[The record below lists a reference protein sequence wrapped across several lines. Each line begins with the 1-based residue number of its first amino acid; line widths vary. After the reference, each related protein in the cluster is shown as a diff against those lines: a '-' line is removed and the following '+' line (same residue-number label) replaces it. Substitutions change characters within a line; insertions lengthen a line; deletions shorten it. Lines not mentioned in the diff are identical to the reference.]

1 MRAVVLSAIVF
12 AATTCTACAS
22 EPQDAREVEIA
33 NVLARADEP
42 LIRTRPA
49 LEEGKLATMA
59 LSATDYFRGTLPLY
73 RHDLRDGTTDASVS
87 RFALDAPLVPSLGD
101 AHIENFGTLRAADE
115 SLSLEAN
122 DFDGSDRA
130 PYLWDV
136 RRICTGLAIAATLAN
151 DGDADARA
159 TTASARR
166 AIARAAA
173 ESYQQAITAAA
184 NGQPPGR
191 IVGGG
196 GNAILEDAF
205 SRSVR
210 DRAARR
216 ELGELTILD
225 GGTRRFVRGMVD
237 PTDTQGVLAE
247 LPASAREALT
257 GTLADYARGLASPPP
272 ARDLT
277 ILDAVREFGGGVA
290 SFPRVRALVLVR
302 GPSDAPDDDVV
313 LEVKELADSGIA
325 GLYPPGRYWNTVQT
339 RVMGMAHLAWA
350 SPSTAPLWGTS
361 ALLGLPVQV
370 REESEGQKTLRIS
383 RLVEERG
390 TVEALTG
397 LASVLGQLVARVHAA
412 GTDGTANARAIALR
426 IAADPVGFADE
437 QADAG
442 ASYAELALADH
453 TRFLRALHRLG
464 PRLGIPFDVAD
475 APTPDFAAL
484 LGTPPSPPA
493 LPSP

>member
-1 MRAVVLSAIVF
+1 MRAVVLSAIIV
-12 AATTCTACAS
+12 AAVACGS
-22 EPQDAREVEIA
+22 DPPDARENEIA

-73 RHDLRDGTTDASVS
+73 RHDLRDGTTDAGMS

-101 AHIENFGTLRAADE
+101 AHVENFGTLRAADE

-130 PYLWDV
+130 PFLWDV
-136 RRICTGLAIAATLAN
+136 RRLCTGLAIAASLAN
-151 DGDADARA
+151 EGDAEARA
-159 TTASARR
+159 ISANAKR

-173 ESYQQAITAAA
+173 ESYAGAIIAAA
-184 NGQPPGR
+184 NGQVLGR
-191 IVGGG
+191 IVEDG
-196 GNAILEDAF
+196 GNPILEDAF

-210 DRAARR
+210 DRASRR
-216 ELGELTILD
+216 ELGELTKLE
-225 GGTRRFVRGMVD
+225 GGARRLVRGVVD
-237 PTDTQGVLAE
+237 PTDPQGVLSE
-247 LPASAREALT
+247 LPASARDALAR
-257 GTLADYARGLASPPP
+257 TLTDYAGGLASPPP
-272 ARDLT
+272 ASDLT

-302 GPSDAPDDDVV
+302 GPSDAPEDDVI

-325 GLYPPGRYWNTVQT
+325 GLYPPGRYWNTVQS

-350 SPSTAPLWGTS
+350 SPNTAPLWGTS
-361 ALLGLPVQV
+361 TLLGLPVQV

-383 RLVEERG
+383 RMVEERG

-397 LASVLGQLVARVHAA
+397 LATVLGQLVARVHAS
-412 GTDGTANARAIALR
+412 GPDGAANARAIAIR
-426 IAADPVGFADE
+426 IGADPGGFADE

-442 ASYAELALADH
+442 ASYADLALADH
-453 TRFLRALHRLG
+453 ARFLRALHRLG
-464 PRLGIPFDVAD
+464 PRLGIPFDAAD
-475 APTPDFAAL
+475 APSPDFAAL